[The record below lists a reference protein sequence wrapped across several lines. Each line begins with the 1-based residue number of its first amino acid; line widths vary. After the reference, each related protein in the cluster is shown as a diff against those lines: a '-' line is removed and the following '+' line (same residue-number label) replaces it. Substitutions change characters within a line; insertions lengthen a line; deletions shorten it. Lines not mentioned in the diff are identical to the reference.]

1 MVGDGPPGILTQPSP
16 FRRSFIDVNGGFGP
30 KGDYCGLGRRELGS
44 YERDLKYCDRLWCCC
59 QRLKR
64 VSATNQISRSFEEG
78 SAFLIG
84 LSRPI

>member
-44 YERDLKYCDRLWCCC
+44 YERVAGKFILLLLLGR
-59 QRLKR
+59 
-64 VSATNQISRSFEEG
+64 
-78 SAFLIG
+78 LIG
-84 LSRPI
+84 IREYHKFIGHARGRHADTTKDRYQT